1 MKRVI
6 LSALAAGI
14 FATAA
19 AQEELTLRKCLEIG
33 LENNYDIRIVRNGER
48 ISDNNATAANA
59 GMVPTIDFEAGYSGA
74 LDNERTTPR
83 EGDAWSDNGIYDQTF
98 NAGINLNWT
107 IFDGFRIRTNYK
119 KLKEMQEMGTVRTRI
134 TIEDFVASLTAEYYN
149 YVQQTLRLQN
159 FRYAVALSRERLRI
173 TEARVSVGNF
183 SRLDLLQAR
192 VDFNAD
198 SSKYMSQQELVS
210 ASRIRINE
218 LLANKDVNEMLCI
231 RDSVIEVNGELKWEE
246 LLAQTLD
253 TNASLLLAGHDNVLA
268 ELDLKTVQARNYP
281 YLNLTTGYGYTYNRF
296 GNGTTRSRGTLG
308 LNAGVKLGITIF
320 DGNRRRE
327 QRNARID
334 VENAQLTRE
343 RLEQSLR
350 ANLSNFWQAYRNN
363 LEVIQLEKEN
373 LIAAKENYEI
383 AMERY
388 LLGDLPGIEMREAQK
403 SLLDAEERIRVID
416 GRDRAKVYVEG
427 TCVATQYQEHIGEDI
442 KCVLPAE
449 QNRLDILMENMGRV
463 GYGHKLLAD
472 TQHKGIRTGVCVD
485 LHFIT
490 GWEQRCLPLTD
501 ISGIDYSAG
510 FEEGQPAF
518 HRFEFNLDEP
528 ADTFIDTTGF
538 GKGCAFVNG
547 VNVGRFWEVGPIMT
561 LYVPHGFTRA
571 GVNELVLFET
581 EGVYESTISL
591 RSEPL
596 IRHLEKEGV
605 E

>member
-33 LENNYDIRIVRNGER
+33 LENNYDIRIVRNEER

-296 GNGTTRSRGTLG
+296 GERDDPVARNAGTERRGETRHHDLRRQPPPGAAQRPHRRGKCAAHARKARAVAACQPVELLAGLPQQPRGDPTGKGEPDRRQGELRDRHGTLP
-308 LNAGVKLGITIF
+308 AGRPAGHR
-320 DGNRRRE
+320 D
-327 QRNARID
+327 AR
-334 VENAQLTRE
+334 
-343 RLEQSLR
+343 S
-350 ANLSNFWQAYRNN
+350 
-363 LEVIQLEKEN
+363 
-373 LIAAKENYEI
+373 
-383 AMERY
+383 
-388 LLGDLPGIEMREAQK
+388 
-403 SLLDAEERIRVID
+403 AEEPARCR
-416 GRDRAKVYVEG
+416 RA
-427 TCVATQYQEHIGEDI
+427 H
-442 KCVLPAE
+442 
-449 QNRLDILMENMGRV
+449 
-463 GYGHKLLAD
+463 
-472 TQHKGIRTGVCVD
+472 
-485 LHFIT
+485 
-490 GWEQRCLPLTD
+490 
-501 ISGIDYSAG
+501 
-510 FEEGQPAF
+510 
-518 HRFEFNLDEP
+518 
-528 ADTFIDTTGF
+528 
-538 GKGCAFVNG
+538 
-547 VNVGRFWEVGPIMT
+547 
-561 LYVPHGFTRA
+561 PHGQIQY
-571 GVNELVLFET
+571 
-581 EGVYESTISL
+581 EGL
-591 RSEPL
+591 
-596 IRHLEKEGV
+596 
-605 E
+605 

>member
-33 LENNYDIRIVRNGER
+33 LENNYDIRIVRNEER

-159 FRYAVALSRERLRI
+159 FRYAVALSR
-173 TEARVSVGNF
+173 
-183 SRLDLLQAR
+183 
-192 VDFNAD
+192 
-198 SSKYMSQQELVS
+198 ELVS

-403 SLLDAEERIRVID
+403 SLLDAEERILT
-416 GRDRAKVYVEG
+416 AKYN
-427 TCVATQYQEHIGEDI
+427 T
-442 KCVLPAE
+442 K
-449 QNRLDILMENMGRV
+449 
-463 GYGHKLLAD
+463 
-472 TQHKGIRTGVCVD
+472 VCEIS
-485 LHFIT
+485 L
-490 GWEQRCLPLTD
+490 QQ
-501 ISGIDYSAG
+501 ISG
-510 FEEGQPAF
+510 
-518 HRFEFNLDEP
+518 
-528 ADTFIDTTGF
+528 
-538 GKGCAFVNG
+538 
-547 VNVGRFWEVGPIMT
+547 NVMT
-561 LYVPHGFTRA
+561 YM
-571 GVNELVLFET
+571 E
-581 EGVYESTISL
+581 
-591 RSEPL
+591 
-596 IRHLEKEGV
+596 
-605 E
+605 